1 MRPLRSAPEL
11 GSERCPPI
19 SPRLPSTGGQG
30 LSSPEPELQVFPD
43 RFVVCVS
50 QLAFSRDLS
59 ASQSEDLTL
68 SDIGPGLKRWRV
80 HESKSSRDELSTE
93 RQGIVLG
100 VWNNYFLP
108 GQSPREMFCKKCYY
122 WTYAS

>member
-1 MRPLRSAPEL
+1 MRPLRSASEL

-30 LSSPEPELQVFPD
+30 LSSPEPGYGFHITAYFLKRGIRLRCLRGSPRTELQVFPD

-59 ASQSEDLTL
+59 ASQSEDLWPILHTDLWEKL
-68 SDIGPGLKRWRV
+68 SFIPTTAFPE
-80 HESKSSRDELSTE
+80 HPATPSR
-93 RQGIVLG
+93 
-100 VWNNYFLP
+100 
-108 GQSPREMFCKKCYY
+108 
-122 WTYAS
+122 